1 MLTAGVDRSILL
13 PADSLQPGDDML
25 SYEPVTR
32 YTCQRPPR
40 TRFRALV
47 TLTLMVLS
55 GYALTDHAL
64 QRRIGRETAAYNEV
78 VRSTAR
84 VQPRVQFAPSSL
96 RVLPAMAFPVT
107 RAERAGAGSQHRTR
121 MRAYV
126 QDRLARDQRSRIDS
140 RKSSPVF
147 ESYVS
152 QDASTGWGTSW
163 DNRKP

>member
-1 MLTAGVDRSILL
+1 
-13 PADSLQPGDDML
+13 ML

-47 TLTLMVLS
+47 TFTLVVLS
-55 GYALTDHAL
+55 GYALADYAL

-84 VQPRVQFAPSSL
+84 VQFARSSL
-96 RVLPAMAFPVT
+96 PPAPATAFPVT
-107 RAERAGAGSQHRTR
+107 RAERAGAGSQPRTR
-121 MRAYV
+121 MRAGAYV
-126 QDRLARDQRSRIDS
+126 QDRLVRDQRSRIDS